1 MVPVSCS
8 HFIIGG
14 GEEGGYIVHKSG
26 TIPNRLDINHRPVCL
41 VKRKQNWKQN
51 CDTVDRV
58 LRVRKLGTFLPPSID
73 EKIESKKSN

>member
-14 GEEGGYIVHKSG
+14 GEEGGYIVHKS
-26 TIPNRLDINHRPVCL
+26 INHRPVCL